1 LTVVSLRF
9 ASLGS
14 GSRGNALLVE
24 SDDTLVMIDC
34 GLSRR
39 TIEHRLRVLG
49 REPSDLAAVLISHEH
64 SDHVQGA
71 EAFLRRYRAPVW
83 MTAGTTAAL
92 AALPRTGVLNGHR
105 ALRIGSLRIEPYP
118 VPHDARE
125 PCQFVF
131 ASAGRRLGLL
141 TDSGCVT
148 PHMHD
153 SLKRCDALA
162 LEFNH
167 DVEMLRASAYPASV
181 KARIAS
187 RFGHL
192 SNAQSS
198 AFLCAAAHPALQ
210 WVAALHLSER
220 NNSPALV
227 STCFEEAMA
236 GETCSLHIA
245 TQSGPTAWC
254 EIV

>member
-1 LTVVSLRF
+1 MSLRF

-24 SDDTLVMIDC
+24 SGDTLVMVDC

-39 TIEHRLRVLG
+39 TIENRLRVLG
-49 REPSDLAAVLISHEH
+49 REPSDIAAVLISHEH

-71 EAFLRRYRAPVW
+71 EAFVRRYRTPVW
-83 MTAGTTAAL
+83 MTAGTSAAL
-92 AALPRTGVLNGHR
+92 AALPRTGLLNGRR

-125 PCQFVF
+125 PCQFVL

-153 SLKRCDALA
+153 SLSRCDALA

-167 DVEMLRASAYPASV
+167 DVEMLYASAYPASV

-192 SNAQSS
+192 SNEQSG
-198 AFLCAAAHPALQ
+198 AFLRTAGHPALQ
-210 WVAALHLSER
+210 WVVALHLSER

-227 STCFEEAMA
+227 SARFEEALE
-236 GETCSLHIA
+236 GSKCSLHIA
-245 TQSGPTAWC
+245 TQGGPTGWC